1 MYVGVLTVHLFNEGA
16 IFRHG
21 SLQEA
26 AEGVAGLV
34 DVFRC

>member
-1 MYVGVLTVHLFNEGA
+1 MYIGVLTVHLINEGA

-21 SLQEA
+21 SLQAA
-26 AEGVAGLV
+26 AEGAAGHV